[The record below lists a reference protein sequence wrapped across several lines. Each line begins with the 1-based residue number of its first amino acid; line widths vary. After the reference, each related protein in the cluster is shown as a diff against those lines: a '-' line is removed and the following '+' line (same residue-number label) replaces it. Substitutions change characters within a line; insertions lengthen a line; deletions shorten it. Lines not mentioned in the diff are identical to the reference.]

1 MLDAFVGMLVVY
13 GMVIVVA
20 QLAELF
26 GHTKLPQ

>member
-20 QLAELF
+20 QLAELI